1 MISAIIAFL
10 GIIPGVSTVIGAIMG
25 KMYDAKVAMTA
36 ARIGGDVSVATAM
49 VNASIAV
56 EASRVQGLTV
66 IAGSWALSFLVIGF
80 ATPFI
85 VYEWKV
91 VVWDTVLM
99 WGTTNA
105 IHGAVIDWG
114 GTIIACLFGSGTVLT
129 AGHMYFN
136 RNKTGE

>member
-25 KMYDAKVAMTA
+25 KMYDAKVAITT

-66 IAGSWALSFLVIGF
+66 IAGSWVLSFLVVGF

-85 VYEWKV
+85 IYEWKV

-99 WGTTNA
+99 WGVTNP
-105 IHGAVIDWG
+105 IRGAVIDWG
-114 GTIIACLFGSGTVLT
+114 GTIIMCLFGSGTALST
-129 AGHMYFN
+129 GHMYFN